1 MKHITIVCIFWVCGA
16 LVADADYIAY
26 QPEEVLSAESLIIM
40 EFLESTIISEFKV
53 EETRLSRVYVDI
65 TEAIWLAHDEKKG
78 VSIIPQYD
86 VRLSDDPLIS
96 ISGESLKAN
105 VLLDAICVKG
115 GHTWSLIKG
124 VLVTRPTESQADGSM
139 SSVSTR

>member
-1 MKHITIVCIFWVCGA
+1 M
-16 LVADADYIAY
+16 ADADYIAY

-86 VRLSDDPLIS
+86 DPLIS

>member
-1 MKHITIVCIFWVCGA
+1 M
-16 LVADADYIAY
+16 ADADYIAY

-78 VSIIPQYD
+78 VS